1 MGGGSSV
8 RVVVAAFAYNRHP
21 ELQGDQSTE
30 ATTNL
35 QTNPEHRDQVA
46 DWYDVCA
53 IDGGRHSIHCGQG
66 LRDAAIADPNNA
78 DTGIIQVDGHPQGD
92 RKHHT
97 IDGIE

>member
-35 QTNPEHRDQVA
+35 HTNPEDRDRLA
-46 DWYDVCA
+46 DWCDVCGM
-53 IDGGRHSIHCGQG
+53 DGDRRSMHCGQG
-66 LRDAAIADPNNA
+66 LHNAAIADPNNA